1 MSFNWLL
8 RVLKGG
14 RAKMLMSA
22 KKNKHSI
29 IIKALKKNRHP
40 KLKSFFFISSYIPS
54 RVFGGFEQLSSSI

>member
-1 MSFNWLL
+1 MSFKWLL

-29 IIKALKKNRHP
+29 IIKALKKTDILN
-40 KLKSFFFISSYIPS
+40 
-54 RVFGGFEQLSSSI
+54 